1 MGGRCR
7 KSGPSHHHTHPSSE
21 HRKRLHKTSR
31 KADAKCCKCN
41 HSVGQKMNGLDLG
54 SGGETRGRSSSPF
67 RTILALLRNQEGHP
81 HGPGDGERKP
91 HWGAF
96 EYLWGVCLCEPTTKQ
111 NKHRPASRRCG
122 NARWSARSCAAM
134 LGVKVEQV
142 NAKLGKEGGST
153 IGDHSPFFHLI

>member
-1 MGGRCR
+1 M
-7 KSGPSHHHTHPSSE
+7 
-21 HRKRLHKTSR
+21 
-31 KADAKCCKCN
+31 
-41 HSVGQKMNGLDLG
+41 GQKKNGLDLG

-81 HGPGDGERKP
+81 HGPGDGDRKP

-122 NARWSARSCAAM
+122 SVRWSARSCAAM

-142 NAKLGKEGGST
+142 NAKLGHAAAGPCSLQLRVLLLGFLQDGNVGIGVLPEGEETLSVPSSGWRSGS
-153 IGDHSPFFHLI
+153 GPQFPAYHS